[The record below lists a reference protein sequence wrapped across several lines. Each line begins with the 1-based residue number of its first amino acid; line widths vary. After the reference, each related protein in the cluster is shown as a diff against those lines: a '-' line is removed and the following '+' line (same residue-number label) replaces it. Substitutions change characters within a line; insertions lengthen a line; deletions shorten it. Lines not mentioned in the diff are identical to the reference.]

1 MVLQSIYLIS
11 ILLIIL
17 YTFNGQR
24 LYEVFASDKQPYLNS
39 KNEIRFM
46 PVKSEMDMINKK
58 DITEIDW
65 SVIIPLMPTVTN
77 TTNGLYPA
85 SNFKNL
91 PKIIG
96 ITDSTVLIKIA
107 TLTKSYEYIRLK
119 VIDVSSGLIGEVNI
133 SVSTD
138 AYGALSQ
145 ITKKVLYGN
154 LKFYINRNDGSIYV
168 EKGVVL

>member
-1 MVLQSIYLIS
+1 
-11 ILLIIL
+11 
-17 YTFNGQR
+17 
-24 LYEVFASDKQPYLNS
+24 
-39 KNEIRFM
+39 
-46 PVKSEMDMINKK
+46 MINKK

-119 VIDVSSGLIGEVNI
+119 VIDVSNGLIGEVNI

-168 EKGVVL
+168 EKVKSNYILFMTLNTNLKDYTPEAVEYNIEGLEEVQ